1 MILPIRIAWNLQ
13 VRRRQKVAII
23 ALFASG
29 FVCIA
34 FATLRAIQVGRQSRG
49 DNDVDPIWLGLW
61 STVEGSVA
69 ICIGCC
75 PAFAVFYRTT
85 RTPRNTDDKRGFR
98 VHTHRSDAEELHP
111 EVLQLNAVHIGV
123 GRTRVSKKCPHW
135 DDSRSSHEILPVD
148 NKGITVTTTL
158 HQDHGPNLSKK
169 PSMSA

>member
-1 MILPIRIAWNLQ
+1 MILPIRISWNLQ
-13 VRRRQKVAII
+13 VRRRRKIAII

-34 FATLRAIQVGRQSRG
+34 FATLRAVQVGRQSRG
-49 DNDVDPIWLGLW
+49 DDDVDPIWLGLW
-61 STVEGSVA
+61 SIIEGGVA

-98 VHTHRSDAEELHP
+98 VHTHRLDAEELHP
-111 EVLQLNAVHIGV
+111 EVLQLNTVHIGV
-123 GRTRVSKKCPHW
+123 GRTRASKQSPHW
-135 DDSRSSHEILPVD
+135 DDSRSSQEILQVE
-148 NKGITVTTTL
+148 NKCITVTTTL
-158 HQDHGPNLSKK
+158 HQDHGPSISRK